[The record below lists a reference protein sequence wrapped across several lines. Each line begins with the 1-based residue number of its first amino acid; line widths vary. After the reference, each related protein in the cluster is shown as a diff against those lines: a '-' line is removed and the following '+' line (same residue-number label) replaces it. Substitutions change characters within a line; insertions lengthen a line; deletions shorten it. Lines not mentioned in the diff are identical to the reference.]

1 MKLFIFQVYRT
12 NESENAKELKQLSVD
27 SVSPSTALAASS
39 PRLVKIKMPNDCT
52 DLSGCTFSKD
62 GGVVLCDYR
71 NSILILLDATF
82 SLKEILQL
90 DYQPWDVS
98 QFDSSSVII
107 TVPKRRKLK
116 FIHLFPT
123 MMLGRSLKV
132 VRACYGVQVAQNNI
146 YVTCHNNPGKGEVL
160 VLDSL
165 GHIKHRLGR
174 PDKNSFLFTSPG
186 YITVS
191 SSPIRVFVTDFDTHT
206 ISCLMPDG
214 TVVYQ
219 HRDKELRGPRD
230 VCVDG
235 GENIIICALDSNNVQ
250 VTRDD
255 GTKRYTLL
263 TPQNGVSNPH
273 SVAYRQWDNTLILGC
288 WSTPHLFVYKVNKTL

>member
-1 MKLFIFQVYRT
+1 M
-12 NESENAKELKQLSVD
+12 
-27 SVSPSTALAASS
+27 SPGTALTASS
-39 PRLVKIKMPNDCT
+39 PRSFKIKMPNDCT
-52 DLSGCTFSKD
+52 DLSGCTFTKY
-62 GGVVLCDYR
+62 GEVVLCDYR
-71 NSILILLDATF
+71 NSILILLHATF

-98 QFDSSSVII
+98 QFDGSSVVI

-116 FIHLFPT
+116 FITLFPKLR
-123 MMLGRSLKV
+123 LGRSLKV
-132 VRACYGVQVAQNNI
+132 GRACYGVQVVEDKI
-146 YVTCHNNPGKGEVL
+146 YVTCHNNPGNGEIL
-160 VLDSL
+160 VLDKL

-174 PDKNSFLFTSPG
+174 PDKNPFMFSSPG

-191 SSPIRVFVTDFDTHT
+191 SSSDRVFVTDIDTQT
-206 ISCLMPDG
+206 ISCLMPNG

-219 HRDKELRGPRD
+219 HTDQELRGPRD

-250 VTRDD
+250 VTRADS
-255 GTKRYTLL
+255 TKRYTLL
-263 TPQNGVSNPH
+263 TSQNGVSNPH
-273 SVAYRQWDNTLILGC
+273 SVAYRHWDNTLILGC